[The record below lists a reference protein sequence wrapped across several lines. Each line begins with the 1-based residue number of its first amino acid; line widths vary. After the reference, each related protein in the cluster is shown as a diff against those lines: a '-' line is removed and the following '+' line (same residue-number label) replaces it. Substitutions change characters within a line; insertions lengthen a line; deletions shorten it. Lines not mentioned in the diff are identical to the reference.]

1 MILSI
6 SYMEAKVDYKRFN
19 NTIVVRIDKGEEIL
33 EKLMEVCE
41 MEQVK
46 LANVNALGAIGE
58 FAIGL
63 FDTDEKKYYSTEY
76 KGDFEIVSLTGSI
89 TTKEG
94 KLYNHI
100 HLSAADREN
109 KVFGGH
115 LNKAVVSATCEMFIH
130 VTEGTVERKFNEE
143 TGLNL
148 LDFK

>member
-1 MILSI
+1 M
-6 SYMEAKVDYKRFN
+6 DYKRFN
-19 NTIVVRIDKGEEIL
+19 NTIVARIDKGEEVL

-41 MEQVK
+41 KEQVK
-46 LANVNALGAIGE
+46 LANVNALGAINE

-63 FDTDEKKYYSTEY
+63 FDTAEKKYYSAEY
-76 KGDFEIVSLTGSI
+76 KGDYEIVSLTGSI
-89 TTKEG
+89 TTMDE

-130 VTEGTVERKFNEE
+130 IADGVVDRKFNDE

-148 LDFK
+148 LEFN